1 MPTAHSGS
9 SQSNPQPQWSAR
21 KTHVIHRKLL
31 YLWLQFITRKAYRL
45 KSAKVRNA
53 KGMVWGGSRH
63 RVAIAHPPWSQDSY
77 HDPPTLRPASTYG
90 SVLGILPT
98 REATLSLRCPKFSL
112 EFLSVGWLI
121 DCSHDWSQSLAH
133 QCPSNPD
140 PHPES
145 CRLSL
150 WHGQPSRSGVASS
163 TPSRDYSIRYD
174 VASQNWYHLPEARAK
189 SRPLCGQD
197 HCLLCSQD
205 THKAEPENLIISE
218 SKIFKDYSSQ
228 VRKTGNQLER
238 PPGNWIIKKI
248 KL

>member
-1 MPTAHSGS
+1 
-9 SQSNPQPQWSAR
+9 
-21 KTHVIHRKLL
+21 
-31 YLWLQFITRKAYRL
+31 
-45 KSAKVRNA
+45 
-53 KGMVWGGSRH
+53 MVWGGSRP
-63 RVAIAHPPWSQDSY
+63 RAAIACPPWSQDSY
-77 HDPPTLRPASTYG
+77 HNPPTPRPASTCD

-98 REATLSLRCPKFSL
+98 REATLSLSCPKFLL

-145 CRLSL
+145 CGLSL
-150 WHGQPSRSGVASS
+150 WHGQPSQSGVASS
-163 TPSRDYSIRYD
+163 TPNRDNSITYD
-174 VASQNWYHLPEARAK
+174 IASQNWYYFPEARAK

-197 HCLLCSQD
+197 RCLLCSQD
-205 THKAEPENLIISE
+205 TYKAEPENPIISE
-218 SKIFKDYSSQ
+218 SKTLKDYSSH

-238 PPGNWIIKKI
+238 PPANWIIKKI